1 MCLDLLLGLGVVC
14 WLHLDLVAIAADD
27 SSSNLGDGDPPN
39 ANKLGALLSCLVS
52 LVALGPFDVPLCLSC
67 RAQDL
72 PVRAHVGLELH
83 SGTDKTFVFSLD

>member
-27 SSSNLGDGDPPN
+27 SSVNLGVIDPPK
-39 ANKLGALLSCLVS
+39 ANELGALLSCLVS
-52 LVALGPFDVPLCLSC
+52 LVALGPFDVRLCLSC

-83 SGTDKTFVFSLD
+83 SGTDKTFVFS

>member
-14 WLHLDLVAIAADD
+14 WLHLVPDDIAADD
-27 SSSNLGDGDPPN
+27 SSSNLGDVDQPN

-52 LVALGPFDVPLCLSC
+52 LVALGPFDVRLCLSC

-83 SGTDKTFVFSLD
+83 SGTDKTFVFS